1 MIKGFQWLF
10 KRPQQDLVTFITFII
25 GLLIISFVTANIKL
39 GVNQWYWIIP
49 LLVFLFILYKI
60 IEEVIR
66 YLFVK
71 GNKKVNSGYFV
82 LVIIVIAF
90 INTLIQ

>member
-39 GVNQWYWIIP
+39 GINHWYWIIP
-49 LLVFLFILYKI
+49 LLILLLVLYKI

-71 GNKKVNSGYFV
+71 GTKKVNSGYFV

>member
-25 GLLIISFVTANIKL
+25 GLLIIILVTANIKL
-39 GVNQWYWIIP
+39 GINHWYWIIP
-49 LLVFLFILYKI
+49 LLVLLLILYKI

-71 GNKKVNSGYFV
+71 GNREVNSGYFV
-82 LVIIVIAF
+82 LVIIVVAF

>member
-10 KRPQQDLVTFITFII
+10 KLPQQDLVTFITFII
-25 GLLIISFVTANIKL
+25 GLLIISLVTANIKL
-39 GVNQWYWIIP
+39 GINHWYWIIP
-49 LLVFLFILYKI
+49 LLVLLLILYKI

-71 GNKKVNSGYFV
+71 GNREVNSGYFV
-82 LVIIVIAF
+82 LVIIVVAF

>member
-25 GLLIISFVTANIKL
+25 GLLIISLVTANIKL
-39 GVNQWYWIIP
+39 GINHWYWIIP
-49 LLVFLFILYKI
+49 LLVLLLILYKI
-60 IEEVIR
+60 IEKVIR

-71 GNKKVNSGYFV
+71 GNREVNSGYFV
-82 LVIIVIAF
+82 LVIIVVAF

>member
-49 LLVFLFILYKI
+49 LLVFLLILYKI

>member
-25 GLLIISFVTANIKL
+25 GLLIISLVTANIKL
-39 GVNQWYWIIP
+39 GINHWYWIIP
-49 LLVFLFILYKI
+49 LLVLLLILYKI

-71 GNKKVNSGYFV
+71 GNREVNSGYFV
-82 LVIIVIAF
+82 LVIIVVAF